1 MILVTVRI
9 MLPVFDP
16 LILFFQFNLFIGNT
30 VLIYII
36 FSSLT
41 SAWAEVFCQ
50 SFFVFLFNLCKF
62 LLMLLQCLF
71 LFRYTTC
78 LNCIIILVKIIF
90 EIIFC
95 FPDQFCDLVFV
106 LCLYRFCLFKLLL
119 AGCNL
124 RIFFPLWKVFY
135 LFFTFSI
142 LLWYIITFA
151 VPSFLSS
158 SISFVFFRHIPQ
170 SADAVFFLLRCKNL
184 AICHICPPCL

>member
-9 MLPVFDP
+9 MLPVFNP

-36 FSSLT
+36 FFFDLGLGGSL
-41 SAWAEVFCQ
+41 CQ

-106 LCLYRFCLFKLLL
+106 LSYLPLLPVQ
-119 AGCNL
+119 APSGRMQSQNL
-124 RIFFPLWKVFY
+124 FPLWKVFY
-135 LFFTFSI
+135 LF
-142 LLWYIITFA
+142 LR
-151 VPSFLSS
+151 
-158 SISFVFFRHIPQ
+158 FR
-170 SADAVFFLLRCKNL
+170 SCSGT
-184 AICHICPPCL
+184 

>member
-9 MLPVFDP
+9 MLPVFNP

-36 FSSLT
+36 FFFDLGLGGSL
-41 SAWAEVFCQ
+41 CQ
-50 SFFVFLFNLCKF
+50 SFFVFLFNLCKS

-124 RIFFPLWKVFY
+124 RIFFPFGKCF
-135 LFFTFSI
+135 
-142 LLWYIITFA
+142 
-151 VPSFLSS
+151 
-158 SISFVFFRHIPQ
+158 ISFYVFDPALVHNDFCRTIFSEFINLFLYFSDIFLNRLTQ
-170 SADAVFFLLRCKNL
+170 CFFLLRCKNL

>member
-1 MILVTVRI
+1 MIFVTVRI

-36 FSSLT
+36 FFFDLGLGGSL
-41 SAWAEVFCQ
+41 CQ
-50 SFFVFLFNLCKF
+50 SFFVFLFNLCKS

-78 LNCIIILVKIIF
+78 LNCIIIFVKIIF

-106 LCLYRFCLFKLLL
+106 LCFYRFCLFKLLL

-124 RIFFPLWKVFY
+124 RIFFPFGKCF
-135 LFFTFSI
+135 
-142 LLWYIITFA
+142 
-151 VPSFLSS
+151 
-158 SISFVFFRHIPQ
+158 ISFYVFDHALVHDYFCRTIFSEFINLFLYFSDIFLNRLTQ
-170 SADAVFFLLRCKNL
+170 CFFLLRCKNL

>member
-9 MLPVFDP
+9 MLPVFNP

-36 FSSLT
+36 FFFDLGLGGSL
-41 SAWAEVFCQ
+41 CQ

-95 FPDQFCDLVFV
+95 FPDQFLIWS
-106 LCLYRFCLFKLLL
+106 LFC
-119 AGCNL
+119 AS
-124 RIFFPLWKVFY
+124 
-135 LFFTFSI
+135 TA
-142 LLWYIITFA
+142 FA
-151 VPSFLSS
+151 CSS
-158 SISFVFFRHIPQ
+158 SFWQDAISESFSPLESVL
-170 SADAVFFLLRCKNL
+170 SLLRFRSCSGT
-184 AICHICPPCL
+184 

>member
-9 MLPVFDP
+9 MLPVFNP

-36 FSSLT
+36 FFFDLGLGGSL
-41 SAWAEVFCQ
+41 CQ
-50 SFFVFLFNLCKF
+50 SFFVFLFNLCKS

-78 LNCIIILVKIIF
+78 LNCIIIFVKIIF

-124 RIFFPLWKVFY
+124 RIFSPLESV
-135 LFFTFSI
+135 
-142 LLWYIITFA
+142 
-151 VPSFLSS
+151 LS
-158 SISFVFFRHIPQ
+158 
-170 SADAVFFLLRCKNL
+170 LLRFRS
-184 AICHICPPCL
+184 CPGT

>member
-9 MLPVFDP
+9 MLPVFNP

-36 FSSLT
+36 FFFDLGLGGSL
-41 SAWAEVFCQ
+41 CQ

-124 RIFFPLWKVFY
+124 RIFFPFGKCF
-135 LFFTFSI
+135 I
-142 LLWYIITFA
+142 
-151 VPSFLSS
+151 SFCIFPTYS
-158 SISFVFFRHIPQ
+158 SIG
-170 SADAVFFLLRCKNL
+170 
-184 AICHICPPCL
+184 